1 MDLRDYAVGEVMHEG
16 SEIRVCRAVHRP
28 SGERVVL
35 KLPVAAA
42 QSSRVAGRIL
52 HEYEILTQLRAV
64 PGVARARELLQQG
77 GAVGLVLEDPGFGP
91 LDRLLAERGRLPVE
105 AGLRLGALL
114 ARVLEVVHAA
124 GVIHKD
130 IKPQNVLVDAE
141 CAEIKLLDF
150 GIASSL
156 PLEATAAGIP
166 EGLEGTLAYMS
177 PEQTGRTARA
187 IDARTDLYSLGVT
200 LFEAL
205 SGRLPFTERDP
216 LSLVHAHLA
225 REPPPL
231 DQVAPEVP
239 PGFAMITSRLL
250 AKNVDRRYQ
259 TAKGVA
265 EDLERALRMWRERGT
280 VERFPLGERDF
291 SHRLR
296 LPDVLVG
303 REHERDLLGA
313 SFARAAEGAVELV
326 LIGGPSGIGKTAL
339 VRTVYRDIARA
350 GRGLLISGKHDQLAR
365 STPYAAM
372 AQAFGALMQQW
383 LASPKPVL
391 TAWQE
396 RIKAEVGDNARLIA
410 DVVPELDLIMGK
422 LAPVPPVHGEQVLA
436 RQRLTWLSFV
446 RAITAPNAP
455 LVMFLDDMQWA
466 DGATLEILKTLLT
479 DAERGELLLIAA
491 YRDNEAPPEHP
502 LWTLVSSVEESGVKV
517 TRMSV
522 RPLPE
527 AHVQAWVARALD
539 SDAARVAPLSRVI
552 GQRTRGNPFFMEQL
566 LLSLHRQGRVVRDV
580 ESGAWRWSQEALE
593 QAQVT
598 DNVVALLMDKVLEMP
613 EATQQLL
620 GLAACAGHSFHLH
633 DLERLSGWERARVI
647 GALWPAL
654 QEELVVPVDGAYRP
668 AQALGQLGES
678 ALDAEYRFLHDRVQ
692 QASYERAPPE
702 QRVLAHLEIGRR
714 LWARYRAQGGTPQQL
729 LELVRHL
736 NLGAPRIDSA
746 EERGALARL
755 NLEAA
760 RAAKAA
766 SSHRLLASLAETAQ
780 ALLGDDAW
788 REDPALSAQLALERL
803 EAAFLL
809 REFDDVEAR
818 ASRLLAMPLPALAR
832 LSAQE
837 LRVRCFQ
844 AAGQFARGVEVGLA
858 ALAEQG
864 IVFPG
869 TDEARRAA
877 LLEESAELDR
887 WFAREPDA
895 FERMPPD
902 ESPEHVLVDALMMH
916 LMVCA
921 AIGGQ
926 TILSALVIV
935 RAVQRVRR
943 QGVLTPVSPFII
955 VCFANVWSV
964 TTGMYRRAASWVG
977 PGVRAAERVASP
989 FLAECLS
996 FQGQYTAYSRPADEM
1011 GPIFERTCATGLK
1024 IGSFQG
1030 ASWGLEGD
1038 LFYYRVWRGQSL
1050 GQIEAR
1056 RADRSGLM
1064 QRAGTALGAHYFEV
1078 IAAWCDLL
1086 MSSSG
1091 AGRLRSEEPLS
1102 RGSRALLAG
1111 GDGMTAEL
1119 ARLLEAHLFLIAGAY
1134 PAALSRAREAEQ
1146 YRMSIFGFPPVTDI
1160 PLWLAL
1166 AAARC
1171 WQGAT
1176 DAEERARLREH
1187 IEDGLAR
1194 LSYFAEGS
1202 ADNFLH
1208 KLRLVE
1214 AEHARVQGRTD
1225 EAMARYDE
1233 AIDLARQ
1240 QGFLHIEALAA
1251 QLCAEFH
1258 LEAGRRRIAA
1268 LYLRDARDAYAR
1280 WDAHAVVAYLE
1291 QRWPALLRAPAQA
1304 AIAQRRLSSATAT
1317 LTTTGGT
1324 GGAQL
1329 DVNTAVRAARALSSE
1344 LDPERVV
1351 GRLMELVLESAGA
1364 QRGVLLLA
1372 EGDELSVV
1380 ARLSVEGGRIE
1391 TGLSE
1396 PLSQSREVASTVARY
1411 VARTS
1416 EPVVVDDARAD
1427 ARFAADP
1434 YVAAHPVLSLL
1445 SLPLSHRGRLLGVLY
1460 LEHREVPAAFPER
1473 RVELLSVLAA
1483 QAAIAVEN
1491 ALLYR
1496 DLEAKIKE
1504 RTLELRIA
1512 KDAAERASQ
1521 AKSEFLSSMSH
1532 ELRTPLNGIIGYA
1545 QILARTPDIPPAWRE
1560 GLRVIEKSGDHLLSL
1575 INDLLQL
1582 AKIEAGKVDSVL
1594 TEFELPA
1601 LVRTVIDLC
1610 GVRAGAKGIALTHAL
1625 RGPELQAVRADE
1637 KRLTQVLLNLLGN
1650 AIKFTER
1657 GGVSFQVEVL
1667 EERVP
1672 AGRMVRFRVE
1682 DTGPGI
1688 AAAHLSRIF
1697 EPFEQVGEGRAKG
1710 EGTGLGLAIT
1720 KNLVQQ
1726 MGGTIE
1732 VQSEV
1737 GVGSIFTVTLPLA
1750 EARTAPSPGQAS
1762 RWDTIVG
1769 YHGERRTILLVD
1781 DNPDNRAVVRGL
1793 LAPLGFNLHEADGGE
1808 AALRL
1813 AALHAPALIVM
1824 DVYMRGMDGLETT
1837 RRLRLMPELRRVVI
1851 VASSASVSEAE
1862 QQKCADAGCDDF
1874 LPKPIQASALLD
1886 TISRLLGVAWIRREE
1901 APALKPPA
1909 DRPEGGG
1916 RLVPPPAEE
1925 LAVLSELASKGLVH
1939 RILDEAERMRR
1950 RDPRLEPWIERL
1962 ATLARGYQ
1970 TRKLR
1975 EFVGASLNGAH
1986 GPGRADRDGVVASF
2000 ASQIRGFSGANEAN
2014 EATAADG
2021 VGGRADPRGSTQA
2034 AGGIPDRPLPPPA
2047 PE

>member
-16 SEIRVCRAVHRP
+16 AETRVCRAVHRP

-35 KLPVAAA
+35 KLPVASAP
-42 QSSRVAGRIL
+42 SSRVTGRLL
-52 HEYEILTQLRAV
+52 HEHHILTQLGAA
-64 PGVARARELLQQG
+64 PGIARARGLVEQG
-77 GAVGLVLEDPGFGP
+77 GTVGLALEDPGFRS
-91 LDRLLAERGRLPVE
+91 LDRVLAERGRLPVE
-105 AGLRLGALL
+105 AGLKLGALL
-114 ARVLEVVHAA
+114 ARALEAVHAA
-124 GVIHKD
+124 GVTHKD
-130 IKPQNVLVDAE
+130 IKPQNVLVDEAYSE
-141 CAEIKLLDF
+141 VKLLDF

-156 PLEATAAGIP
+156 PLEATAASIP

-205 SGRLPFTERDP
+205 SGRLPFTDRDP

-231 DQVAPEVP
+231 DEVAPEVP
-239 PGFAMITSRLL
+239 PGLAAIASRLL
-250 AKNVDRRYQ
+250 AKNPDRRYQ
-259 TAKGVA
+259 TARGAA
-265 EDLERALRMWRERGT
+265 EDLEHALRLWRERGA
-280 VERFPLGERDF
+280 VERFPLGAKDF
-291 SHRLR
+291 SRRLR

-303 REHERDLLGA
+303 RERERDLLGA
-313 SFARAAEGAVELV
+313 SFDRAVEGAVELV

-391 TAWQE
+391 AAWQE
-396 RIKAEVGDNARLIA
+396 RIQADVGDNARLIA

-422 LAPVPPVHGEQVLA
+422 LAPVPPVQGDQVLA
-436 RQRLTWLSFV
+436 RQRLTWLNFV
-446 RAITAPNAP
+446 RAVTAPNAP

-466 DGATLEILKTLLT
+466 DSATLEILKTLLT
-479 DAERGELLLIAA
+479 DAERRDLLVIAA

-502 LWTLVSSVEESGVKV
+502 LWRLVSSVEESGAKV
-517 TRMSV
+517 SRMSV
-522 RPLPE
+522 HPLSE
-527 AHVQAWVARALD
+527 SHVQAWAARALD
-539 SDAARVAPLSRVI
+539 SEPARVEPLSRVLWHK
-552 GQRTRGNPFFMEQL
+552 TRGNPFFMEQL
-566 LLSLHRQGRVVRDV
+566 LLSLHRQGKVVRDP
-580 ESGAWRWSQEALE
+580 ESGAWRWDQKELAR
-593 QAQVT
+593 AQVT
-598 DNVVALLMDKVLEMP
+598 DNVVALLTDKVLEMP

-620 GLAACAGHSFHLH
+620 GLAACAGHTFHLH
-633 DLERLSGWERARVI
+633 DLERLSGWERARVT

-654 QEELVVPVDGAYRP
+654 QEELVVPADGAYRT
-668 AQALGQLGES
+668 AQALGQLGEG

-692 QASYERAPPE
+692 QASYERASPE

-714 LWARYRAQGGTPQQL
+714 LWARYRADGGTPQQL

-736 NLGAPRIDSA
+736 NLGSARIDAA
-746 EERGALARL
+746 EEREALARL

-788 REDPALSAQLALERL
+788 RRDPALSAQLALERL
-803 EAAFLL
+803 EAAFLM

-818 ASRLLAMPLPALAR
+818 SARLLAMPLPALAR

-837 LRVRCFQ
+837 IRVRCIQ
-844 AAGQFARGVEVGLA
+844 AAGQFARGVELGLA
-858 ALAEQG
+858 ALAEQD
-864 IVFPG
+864 IVFPD
-869 TDEARRAA
+869 TDEARSAA

-887 WFAREPDA
+887 WFEGDPCA
-895 FERMPPD
+895 FDRMPPD
-902 ESPEHVLVDALMMH
+902 PSPEHVLIDALTMH

-926 TILSALVIV
+926 PILSGLVIA
-935 RAVQRVRR
+935 RAVLRVRR

-955 VCFANVWSV
+955 VCFANVWSL
-964 TTGMYRRAASWVG
+964 TTGLYRRSASWVG

-996 FQGQYTAYSRPADEM
+996 FQGQYTAYTRPADDM
-1011 GPIFERTCATGLK
+1011 APIFERTCATGLK
-1024 IGSFQG
+1024 VGSFQG

-1038 LFYYRVWRGQSL
+1038 LFYYRVWRGQPL
-1050 GQIEAR
+1050 GQLEAH
-1056 RADRSGLM
+1056 RAARWGLM
-1064 QRAGTALGAHYFEV
+1064 QRAGTALGTHYFET
-1078 IAAWCDLL
+1078 IASWCALL
-1086 MSSSG
+1086 SDADG
-1091 AGRLRSEEPLS
+1091 AGRFLSEEPFS
-1102 RGSRALLAG
+1102 RGSRSLLAD
-1111 GDGMTAEL
+1111 GDGMAAEL
-1119 ARLLEAHLFLIAGAY
+1119 ARILEAHLFLVAGAY
-1134 PAALSRAREAEQ
+1134 PMALSRAREAEQ
-1146 YRMSIFGFPPVTDI
+1146 FRMSIFGFPPVTDV

-1171 WQGAT
+1171 WPEAT
-1176 DAEERARLREH
+1176 GEEERARLREH
-1187 IEDGLAR
+1187 IEQGLAR
-1194 LSYFAEGS
+1194 LRYFAEGS

-1214 AEHARVQGRTD
+1214 AEHARVHGKTD
-1225 EAMARYDE
+1225 DAMAAYDE
-1233 AIDLARQ
+1233 AIELARGQ
-1240 QGFLHIEALAA
+1240 RFLHIEALAA

-1268 LYLRDARDAYAR
+1268 LYLREARDAYLR
-1280 WDAHAVVAYLE
+1280 WDAHAVVAHLE
-1291 QRWPALLRAPAQA
+1291 ARWPSLLRAPARSA
-1304 AIAQRRLSSATAT
+1304 TPSTAERRLTTGVST
-1317 LTTTGGT
+1317 LTTTGVT

-1372 EGDELSVV
+1372 EGEELSVA
-1380 ARLSVEGGRIE
+1380 ARLSVEGARIE

-1396 PLSQSREVASTVARY
+1396 PLAQSLDVARTVVQY

-1416 EPVVVDDARAD
+1416 EPVVADDARAD

-1434 YVAAHPVLSLL
+1434 YLASYPVLSLL

-1504 RTLELRIA
+1504 RTLELRVA
-1512 KDAAERASQ
+1512 KEAAERASQ
-1521 AKSEFLSSMSH
+1521 AKSDFLSSMSH
-1532 ELRTPLNGIIGYA
+1532 ELRTPLNGILGYA
-1545 QILARTPDIPPAWRE
+1545 QILERTPDLPPAWRD
-1560 GLRVIEKSGDHLLSL
+1560 GLSVIQKSSEHLLSL

-1582 AKIEAGKVDSVL
+1582 AKIEAGKMDSVL
-1594 TEFELPA
+1594 TVVRLPA
-1601 LVRTVIDLC
+1601 LVRMVVDLC
-1610 GVRAGAKGIALTHAL
+1610 RVRAEAKGISFTHEL
-1625 RGPELQAVRADE
+1625 RGPALQAVHADE

-1650 AIKFTER
+1650 AIKFTAR
-1657 GGVSFQVEVL
+1657 GGVSFRVEVL
-1667 EERVP
+1667 EESVP

-1688 AAAHLSRIF
+1688 ASEHLSRIF
-1697 EPFEQVGEGRAKG
+1697 EPFEQVGEQGARS

-1720 KNLVQQ
+1720 KKLVQQ
-1726 MGGTIE
+1726 MGGAIE

-1737 GVGSIFTVTLPLA
+1737 GRGSAFTVTLPLA
-1750 EARTAPSPGQAS
+1750 EAQQAEQAASPVEAPG
-1762 RWDTIVG
+1762 WDAIVG
-1769 YHGERRTILLVD
+1769 YRGERRTILLVD
-1781 DNPDNRAVVRGL
+1781 DSPQNRAVVRGL
-1793 LAPLGFNLHEADGGE
+1793 LGPLGFELREADSGE
-1808 AALRL
+1808 AALRM
-1813 AALHAPALIVM
+1813 AASCAPALILM
-1824 DVYMRGMDGLETT
+1824 DVYMRGMDGCEAA
-1837 RRLRLMPELRRVVI
+1837 RRLRLMPELRGVVI

-1862 QQKCADAGCDDF
+1862 QQKCALAGCDGF
-1874 LPKPIQASALLD
+1874 LPKPIRAGALLD
-1886 TISRLLGVAWIRREE
+1886 KISRLLGVEWLRRDG
-1901 APALKPPA
+1901 APAPVSPAEVPA
-1909 DRPEGGG
+1909 DGG
-1916 RLVPPPAEE
+1916 RLAPPPAEE
-1925 LAVLSELASKGLVH
+1925 LALLSALASKGLVH
-1939 RILDEAERMRR
+1939 RILDEAERLRLH
-1950 RDPRLEPWIERL
+1950 DPRLTPWIEQL
-1962 ATLARGYQ
+1962 TALARGYQ

-1975 EFVGASLNGAH
+1975 EFIGAY
-1986 GPGRADRDGVVASF
+1986 GPGGAAHADV
-2000 ASQIRGFSGANEAN
+2000 
-2014 EATAADG
+2014 
-2021 VGGRADPRGSTQA
+2021 RADPQEPT
-2034 AGGIPDRPLPPPA
+2034 
-2047 PE
+2047 